1 MSQIKAAEVAKLRKA
16 TGAGMM
22 DCKNALVEANGDFD
36 KAIETIRKRGQAIA
50 NKRAD
55 KEASEGVVIAK
66 ARDDNKK
73 GIIVALNCETDFVA
87 KNDDFVLFANQ
98 IADTALA
105 NNPSNIEDLLKLT
118 INDKSI
124 DELVTEKTGVVGEKV
139 ELTFYDK
146 LEAEFVTP
154 YIHLGSKLA
163 TLVGMNKR
171 IENLQVGKDVAMQ
184 VAAMNPV
191 SVSKDNVPEE
201 IIQKEI
207 EIGKG
212 QAREQGKPE
221 ELLEKIAMGKLNKFY
236 KESTLLSQDFIKDGK
251 KSVQQYLQE
260 ADKELTV
267 TEFLRYTLTN

>member
-1 MSQIKAAEVAKLRKA
+1 MSQVKAAEVAKLRKV

-22 DCKNALVEANGDFD
+22 DCKNALVESNGNFD

-66 ARDDNKK
+66 ASDDNKK

-87 KNDDFVLFANQ
+87 KNEDFVLFANQ

-105 NNPSNIEDLLKLT
+105 NNPSNLEELLKLT

-124 DELVTEKTGVVGEKV
+124 AELVVEKTGVVGEKV
-139 ELTFYDK
+139 DLTYYDV
-146 LEAEFVTP
+146 LEAEFVIP

-163 TLVGMNKR
+163 TIVGMNKR
-171 IENLQVGKDVAMQ
+171 IENIQVGKDVAMQ

-201 IIQKEI
+201 VIQKEI

-221 ELLEKIAMGKLNKFY
+221 ELLEKIAMGKLNKFF

-260 ADKELTV
+260 ADNELTV
-267 TEFLRYTLTN
+267 TRFLRYSLTN